1 MLLRTLSVLLLH
13 LSSLYLHLGAAS
25 ASCSCSSVIV
35 PVHVDVLVPKDPT
48 DVFGGLK
55 SNETSLRR
63 VNATY
68 DIYGVF
74 CQPNAGNEGLSQG
87 CSHSQ

>member
-1 MLLRTLSVLLLH
+1 MLLRTISVLLLY
-13 LSSLYLHLGAAS
+13 LSSLHRLGAAS

-35 PVHVDVLVPKDPT
+35 PVHIDVLVPKDPT

-55 SNETSLRR
+55 SNETSQRR
-63 VNATY
+63 VNTAY